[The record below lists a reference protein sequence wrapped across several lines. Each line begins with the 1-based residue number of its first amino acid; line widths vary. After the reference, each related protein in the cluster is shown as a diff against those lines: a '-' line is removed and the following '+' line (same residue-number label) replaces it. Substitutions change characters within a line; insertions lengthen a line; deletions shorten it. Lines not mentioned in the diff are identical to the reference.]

1 MKVIFVP
8 PVYEQV
14 QHEAT
19 LIDDD
24 GVVKEASL
32 HSDVSLL
39 LRIDALKCDATT
51 LSLLKQNL
59 QPMIDSSNYKQQF
72 EESFGKLTDTELIDS
87 CPSRYIQTRTEQMAY
102 LKSLSEKDKE
112 ARDKYSKSLK
122 DKAEKE
128 RSEKEGEE
136 FRKRIQ
142 ELFK

>member
-19 LIDDD
+19 VIDND
-24 GVVKEASL
+24 GVVLEASL

-39 LRIDALKCDATT
+39 LRIDSLKCDANTI
-51 LSLLKQNL
+51 SLLKQNL
-59 QPMIDSSNYKQQF
+59 QPMIDSSNFKQQF
-72 EESFGKLTDTELIDS
+72 EDSFGKLTDTELIDS
-87 CPSRYIQTRTEQMAY
+87 CPSRYIQTRTEQMAF
-102 LKSLSEKDKE
+102 LKSLSDKDKE
-112 ARDKYSKSLK
+112 ARAKYSKSLK
-122 DKAEKE
+122 DKEEKE
-128 RSEKEGEE
+128 RSDKEGEE